1 MEDFVRDAILENDFH
16 DLVLLRL
23 VELTIADVQGSRPLF
38 ASLIE
43 EPAFYRKCFRQWVS
57 EALDERRA
65 SEEFAARGMFPDG
78 NFPIADDR

>member
-38 ASLIE
+38 PGLIE

-57 EALDERRA
+57 EALEERRA
-65 SEEFAARGMFPDG
+65 SEEYL
-78 NFPIADDR
+78 DRKPFQEENGV